1 MKSDPISISDQSA
14 ALTIS
19 LLNEFFDGKII
30 PNVGVRLW
38 DGRRWPD
45 DEPRPTTI
53 LLRHPGALR
62 SMLLPGT
69 EVGLGEAYLYDDFD
83 VEGNLEGVFDL
94 VDRLALD
101 LNGVLDKLRAGRNLL
116 KLPSGT
122 KHKPGQRG
130 PARLK
135 GKSHSIERDRKAV
148 TYHYDVSNQFYAL
161 WLDRHMVY
169 SCAYFQ
175 VENDDLDRAQEHK
188 LDHICRKLRLRSG
201 QRLLDIGCGWG
212 GLAIYAAQRY
222 GVKATGVTLSQPQ
235 ADLANARIAEAG
247 LSDRCQVR
255 VQDYRE
261 VDEPRVYDAL
271 VSVGMFEHVG
281 LALLPVY
288 FAQAWRLLKPGGV
301 FLNHGIARRATD
313 KPAHGPTFSDT
324 YVFPDG
330 ELVPIYVTLRRRKR
344 WALRCAMWRACANT
358 MP

>member
-1 MKSDPISISDQSA
+1 
-14 ALTIS
+14 
-19 LLNEFFDGKII
+19 
-30 PNVGVRLW
+30 
-38 DGRRWPD
+38 
-45 DEPRPTTI
+45 
-53 LLRHPGALR
+53 
-62 SMLLPGT
+62 MLLPGT

-135 GKSHSIERDRKAV
+135 GKSHSIERNRKAV

-212 GLAIYAAQRY
+212 GLVIYAAQRY

-235 ADLANARIAEAG
+235 ADLANARIAGAG

-271 VSVGMFEHVG
+271 VSVAH
-281 LALLPVY
+281 ALERM
-288 FAQAWRLLKPGGV
+288 QARQQG
-301 FLNHGIARRATD
+301 A
-313 KPAHGPTFSDT
+313 
-324 YVFPDG
+324 
-330 ELVPIYVTLRRRKR
+330 
-344 WALRCAMWRACANT
+344 
-358 MP
+358 